1 MDNNTKQYETRKTE
15 DHILQEQESGI
26 GNILHLSTQES
37 FIWYKRPE
45 TSIYVNFKES

>member
-1 MDNNTKQYETRKTE
+1 MRETE

-26 GNILHLSTQES
+26 GGIGNILYRSTQES

-45 TSIYVNFKES
+45 TSIFVNFKES